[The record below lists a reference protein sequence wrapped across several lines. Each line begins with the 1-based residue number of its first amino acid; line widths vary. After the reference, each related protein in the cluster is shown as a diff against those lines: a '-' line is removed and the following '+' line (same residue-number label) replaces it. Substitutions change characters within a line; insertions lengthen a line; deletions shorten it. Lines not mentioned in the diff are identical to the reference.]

1 MKWLLALLAVAA
13 AAAILLQLL
22 TSREIS
28 ARYQVRGAIRIAWA
42 VLSIALLATAVFA
55 AHWIGLFS
63 VPLVAVA
70 FVATGVPLRMVLTGT
85 KPTRAASEP
94 GGAESRRERLW
105 NSLELPLLVVLVAG
119 VALLGIVV
127 TGLIG
132 PH

>member
-85 KPTRAASEP
+85 KPTRAAGEP
-94 GGAESRRERLW
+94 SGAESRRQRLW
-105 NSLELPLLVVLVAG
+105 NSLELPLLIVLVAG